1 MFHGGRSNQEE
12 PLFINLTPMIDVIL
26 TLLIFFMTASKLYD
40 WEEQKLDVAV
50 PQVGSAR
57 PLTQLPD
64 DVVLT
69 VDATGAIAYNG
80 DVMDAVE
87 LKKRLVTAREN
98 FPEQGVVIRA
108 DGRATHQKVADVMS
122 ACNAAGIGKIM
133 FSVRETGGEVA
144 APPASK

>member
-1 MFHGGRSNQEE
+1 MFHSKQSGEE

-26 TLLIFFMTASKLYD
+26 TLLIFFMTATKLYD

-50 PQVGSAR
+50 PQVGAAR

-69 VDATGAIAYNG
+69 VDATGQVAYNG
-80 DVMDAVE
+80 DVMNAAE
-87 LKKRLVTAREN
+87 LRRRLVSAREN

-108 DGRATHQKVADVMS
+108 DGRTTHQSVADVMS
-122 ACNAAGIGKIM
+122 ACQAAGIGKIM
-133 FSVRETGGEVA
+133 FSVREVGEKPTTPA
-144 APPASK
+144 AP